1 MFSTTEDLLPVITFN
16 AKSTSEDKKKHEEFV
31 NRMVTKGY
39 TPKHVRLMF
48 ERHYRTRKTS
58 KPILHGDV
66 ESQFIDRRP
75 NGKNKSA
82 VIRHKFI
89 RRFKTQI
96 KKAVSD
102 AIAERSI
109 TDLNRGEKVNIPAK
123 DISEP
128 VIPHGQGSRRESVH
142 PGNTDIITNDHK
154 PQPLG
159 GGAGGGGGKA
169 SNSGEGLDDFVFQI
183 SREEFLDLFFE
194 DLELPD
200 LVKTQLQKLMQEKT
214 VRAGYRTDG
223 VPTNINV
230 IRSLKGAL
238 SRRIALRA
246 PYQVQLREAQEEL
259 DKLLL
264 FSDPSDPAVVRLRE
278 KIEHLKSRIA
288 AIPFIDT
295 FDLRYNNRIKQP
307 HPASQAVMFCLMD
320 VSGSMDQAKK
330 DIAKRLFTLHYFFQT
345 GTYAEIA
352 LVFHRP
358 SPIANSVG
366 ENGF

>member
-39 TPKHVRLMF
+39 TPKQVRLLC
-48 ERHYRTRKTS
+48 EWHLRTRKSS
-58 KPILHGDV
+58 KPLRNGV
-66 ESQFIDRRP
+66 VVSQFIDRRP

-82 VIRHKFI
+82 VNRHKFI

-128 VIPHGQGSRRESVH
+128 VIHHGQGGRREGVH
-142 PGNTDIITNDHK
+142 PGNNDFVH
-154 PQPLG
+154 
-159 GGAGGGGGKA
+159 
-169 SNSGEGLDDFVFQI
+169 DDCVFQI

-230 IRSLKGAL
+230 IRSLKEAL
-238 SRRIALRA
+238 SRRIALREN
-246 PYQVQLREAQEEL
+246 YQVQLREAQEEL

-264 FSDPSDPAVVRLRE
+264 YSAPSEPAVVRLQER
-278 KIEHLKSRIA
+278 IAHLKSRIE

-295 FDLRYNNRIKQP
+295 FDLRFNNRIKQP

-330 DIAKRLFTLHYFFQT
+330 DIAKRFFTLLYFFLT
-345 GTYAEIA
+345 GTYDEID
-352 LVFHRP
+352 LVFIRHHT
-358 SPIANSVG
+358 IAKEVD
-366 ENGF
+366 EN